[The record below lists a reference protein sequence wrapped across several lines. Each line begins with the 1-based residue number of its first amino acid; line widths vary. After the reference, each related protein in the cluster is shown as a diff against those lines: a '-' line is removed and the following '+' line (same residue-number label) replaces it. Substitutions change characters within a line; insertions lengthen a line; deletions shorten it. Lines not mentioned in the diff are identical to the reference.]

1 MTGDELTQLGWC
13 EMSGQGWGGQVEPLV
28 APWGMEEG
36 SRVTAS

>member
-1 MTGDELTQLGWC
+1 MTGDELTQLGG
-13 EMSGQGWGGQVEPLV
+13 EMSGQGWGGQVGPLV